1 VSPVLR
7 TERLCAGYSG
17 QPVLHEADLHVRAGE
32 LVTLLGANGAGKSTL
47 LKTVIGTVPVIRGR
61 VLLGGLDISSWPP
74 HRRVAAGVGLSPEG
88 RRVFANL
95 SVEENLLIGATSM
108 RAARRREN
116 IPAVIELFPVLGER
130 MTQRAGTLSGGEQQ
144 MLAISRAMITGPRL
158 LLVEEPSAGLA
169 PLIVE
174 RIYTALRAIVAAGDV
189 AVLVAEQFQQVHE
202 DASDRILVI
211 DKGTVVPDLDRVPAG
226 GVV

>member
-1 VSPVLR
+1 
-7 TERLCAGYSG
+7 
-17 QPVLHEADLHVRAGE
+17 
-32 LVTLLGANGAGKSTL
+32 
-47 LKTVIGTVPVIRGR
+47 
-61 VLLGGLDISSWPP
+61 
-74 HRRVAAGVGLSPEG
+74 
-88 RRVFANL
+88 
-95 SVEENLLIGATSM
+95 M